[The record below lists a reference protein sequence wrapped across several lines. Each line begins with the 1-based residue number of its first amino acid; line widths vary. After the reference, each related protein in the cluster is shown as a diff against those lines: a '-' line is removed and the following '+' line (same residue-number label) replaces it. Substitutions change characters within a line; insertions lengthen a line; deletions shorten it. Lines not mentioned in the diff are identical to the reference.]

1 MSQTWEIEL
10 RERFG
15 DDLHLRHLPL
25 RPGQMVD
32 LPKWLSPNVA
42 SSLERGGIKKLWR
55 HQLEAIEATQ
65 VGNNVVVATGTASGK
80 SLCYQIPMINNVLTI
95 PKAKSLYIAPTKA
108 LAHDQSRSLYEWNIP
123 ELQIATYD
131 GDTDSVERRFAHE
144 GANIV
149 VTNPDMLHFG
159 LLGSHNTWAHFLRNL
174 QVIAVDECH
183 VYKGVFG
190 AHVSNILK
198 RLIRIAKHHG
208 SNPQIIMAS
217 ATVSAPATHAKRL
230 TGKEF
235 VEISTDTS
243 ARGALTLALTLPRE
257 TLGTDILGAAIRRS
271 AIAEASDALTDLV
284 ISGSRTLAF
293 VRSRKA
299 AETVA
304 TIAKN
309 KLTEVSPE
317 LVGKVTSYRA
327 GYLPEERREIERQL
341 RAGDILGLA
350 TTTALELGVD
360 VSGLDAVVLVGWPG
374 TRSSFWQQVGR
385 AGRDQQDAH
394 ALLIAN
400 DNPLDHY
407 LVRHPEIIYDEPI
420 EAAVCDPTNKN
431 ILAAQLPAAASELHL
446 CDDELS
452 NFGPIDRVTEV
463 LDALC
468 HDGLLKRRPTG
479 WYWNGK
485 GRAQSLAD
493 IRGSGSPAYN
503 ILETG
508 TGRILG
514 TIDSSGAFLQVH
526 PGAIYVH
533 LGETFYVDDLNWTEH
548 VIFAHATDVDYSTY
562 AREITSVSLV
572 STERSVSWGPFE
584 LSAGI
589 VDVTNHVIS
598 FQKRRLLTGQ
608 ILGEEKLELPP
619 TTLRTQGFWWTIPAH
634 VLADLE
640 IGDVSGAAHA
650 VEHAAIGLLPLFS
663 LCDRWDIGGVSVA
676 EHPDNGM
683 CTIVIYDGNPGGAGF
698 THHGFEVARQWLEAT
713 RDVMVE
719 CKCEDG
725 CPGCVQSP
733 KCGNNNNPLD
743 KHAAITIL
751 NEMLKSVPNG

>member
-1 MSQTWEIEL
+1 MSQTWELEL
-10 RERFG
+10 KERFG
-15 DDLHLRHLPL
+15 HDLHLRHLPL
-25 RPGQMVD
+25 RPGLRED
-32 LPKWLSPNVA
+32 LPTWVAPEIA
-42 SSLERGGIKKLWR
+42 SSLKADGIEQLWQ
-55 HQLEAIEATQ
+55 HQLAALEANRLG
-65 VGNNVVVATGTASGK
+65 GNIVVATGTASGK
-80 SLCYQIPMINNVLTI
+80 SLCYQIPMINNVLTV
-95 PKAKSLYIAPTKA
+95 PKSKSLYIAPTKA

-123 ELQIATYD
+123 ELQVATYD
-131 GDTDSVERRFAHE
+131 GDTDSIERRFARDT
-144 GANIV
+144 ANIV
-149 VTNPDMLHFG
+149 VTNPDMLHYG
-159 LLGSHNTWAHFLRNL
+159 LLGAHESWAHFLRNL
-174 QVIAVDECH
+174 QIIAVDECH

-198 RLIRIAKHHG
+198 RLIRLSNHHG
-208 SNPQIIMAS
+208 SKPQIIMAS
-217 ATVSAPATHAKRL
+217 ATVSAPAAHAQKL
-230 TGKEF
+230 TGREF
-235 VEISTDTS
+235 IEITNDTS

-257 TLGTDILGAAIRRS
+257 TLGTDILGSAIRRS

-284 ISGSRTLAF
+284 VAGSRTLTF

-304 TIAKN
+304 TITKS
-309 KLTEVSPE
+309 KLAEISPD

-327 GYLPEERREIERQL
+327 GYLPEERREIEREL
-341 RAGDILGLA
+341 RDGELLGVA

-360 VSGLDAVVLVGWPG
+360 ISGLDAVVLVGWPG
-374 TRSSFWQQVGR
+374 TRASFWQQVGR

-407 LVRHPEIIYDEPI
+407 LVRHPEIIYDVPI
-420 EAAVCDPTNKN
+420 EAAVCDPTNK
-431 ILAAQLPAAASELHL
+431 IVLSAQLPAAASELHL
-446 CDDELS
+446 STDELS
-452 NFGPIDRVTEV
+452 NFGPVERVTEV
-463 LDALC
+463 LDSLC
-468 HDGLLKRRPTG
+468 AEGLLKRRPTG
-479 WYWNGK
+479 WYWHGK
-485 GRAQSLAD
+485 GRAQALAD

-514 TIDSSGAFLQVH
+514 TIDSAGAFLQVH

-533 LGETFYVDDLNWTEH
+533 LGETFFVDDLDWTEH
-548 VIFAHATDVDYSTY
+548 VIFAHPTDVDYSTY
-562 AREITSVSLV
+562 AREITSVALV
-572 STERSVSWGPFE
+572 SQQESTRWGPFE

-589 VDVTNHVIS
+589 VDVTNHVVS

-608 ILGEEKLELPP
+608 ILGEEKLDLPP
-619 TTLRTQGFWWTIPAH
+619 QTLRTQGVWWTIPSQ
-634 VLADLE
+634 VLVDLQ

-650 VEHAAIGLLPLFS
+650 AEHAAIGILPLFS

-683 CTIVIYDGNPGGAGF
+683 CTIVIYDGNAGGAGF
-698 THHGFEVARQWLEAT
+698 AHHGFEVASQWLGAT
-713 RDVMVE
+713 RDLMAE

-743 KHAAITIL
+743 KQAAITIL
-751 NEMLKSVPNG
+751 TEMLKHAPL